1 MKSNHHSATPRLIP
15 EIRSTAALAL
25 PLVVGHVSTGL
36 IAFADNLIAGHHGT
50 LTLASVTIGTA
61 LLWLPMLVPI
71 GTLIALTSA
80 VAQLCGAGR
89 HGEVGA
95 VFRQATW
102 LALALGLAM
111 FVFLSAMAKALPLLG
126 IAPEVIPGATAFLL
140 AVRWGGPA
148 LTLFYCFRYLCE
160 GTHWTRPTMVF
171 GFGGLFLLVPLGWAL
186 TNGRLGL
193 PALGAQGLGIAS
205 ATMMWAQA
213 LTFAVYLW
221 RSPRFASLRLF
232 ERTQG
237 PQWSVISG
245 LLRTGLPIGL
255 AILMQG
261 GLFIATALLIGRLG
275 AQTLAAHQIAVNV
288 AQLCF
293 MIPVAVAEA
302 TTVRVG
308 HALGAGHGP
317 DQVRLAA
324 RAGYVIVLATQLCAV
339 LVLLIARDQVAGLY
353 TADAGVALLASTLL
367 VYTAVLQVP
376 DGLQMVSSGVLR
388 GLNDTKVPMLLAV
401 GCYWGIG
408 MPMGAGLG
416 LGLGM
421 GAPGM
426 WTGLITALVVAAF
439 VMAWRVRWSAAATAA
454 R

>member
-1 MKSNHHSATPRLIP
+1 M
-15 EIRSTAALAL
+15 RSTAALAL

-71 GTLIALTSA
+71 GTLIALTAA

-102 LALALGLAM
+102 LALVLGLAM
-111 FVFLSAMAKALPLLG
+111 FVFLSTMAKALPLLG

-221 RSPRFASLRLF
+221 RSPRFAPLRLF
-232 ERTQG
+232 ERAEG

-245 LLRTGLPIGL
+245 LLKAGLPIGL
-255 AILMQG
+255 SILMQG

-288 AQLCF
+288 SQLCF

-317 DQVRLAA
+317 VQVRLAA

-339 LVLLIARDQVAGLY
+339 LVLLIARDEVAGLY

-388 GLNDTKVPMLLAV
+388 GLNDTRVPMLMAV

-408 MPMGAGLG
+408 MPLGAGLG

-426 WTGLITALVVAAF
+426 WTGLITALVAAAF
-439 VMAWRVRWSAAATAA
+439 VMAWRVRRSAAAIPVH
-454 R
+454 